1 MENTNAFAQANHR
14 EILEIRTILSNMQ
27 AKLELLSVQVQKAT
41 FKSIMQGCDI
51 SEFFPV
57 EKKEQIE
64 LFMDRE
70 HPEWNDRK
78 TEFHN
83 FLYTI
88 ASNTKKG
95 FARGLIKA
103 LFSRKYISESK
114 WPTFGYSFPFILTK
128 KYIC

>member
-1 MENTNAFAQANHR
+1 MGKLRRNMENTNAFAQANHR
-14 EILEIRTILSNMQ
+14 LIVEIRALLKQLES
-27 AKLELLSVQVQKAT
+27 KLEVVSDQVRKAT
-41 FKSIMQGCDI
+41 FNNLMQRCDI

-57 EKKEQIE
+57 ETKEKLE

-70 HPEWNDRK
+70 HPEWNNRK

-88 ASNTKKG
+88 ASNVKKG

-103 LFSRKYISESK
+103 LFSRQYIWKSK
-114 WPTFGYSFPFILTK
+114 WPTFG
-128 KYIC
+128 